1 MTISHAAGNSSRMGP
16 QGPANV
22 MKIKS
27 PNRTCPYPLG
37 LKPCTG
43 GGGLK
48 RLMFWLALAAFFALN
63 LVTPGVGR
71 PGPRPL
77 PELTV
82 HLGDDIGKLVQ
93 QNPPGTAFQIEAGVY
108 RLQSIVP
115 KDGDSFIGEPG
126 AILNGAQLLTQ
137 FSRSGRF
144 WTVAVQATPR
154 REYRGQCAAAHP
166 ACTYPEDLFFD
177 NKPLGRVAE
186 LEDVGPGTWYLDYDG
201 HQAYF
206 GDDPAGHTVEISLIP
221 YAIKGASSKVRIEGL
236 DIEKYACE
244 ASDGAVDGRGTS
256 GQMSRNWVVQN
267 DVIRLNHGMGIRLG
281 DAMQVLSNKIVQ
293 NGQLGVG
300 GGGSDGVVD
309 GNEIAGNNYAGYDY
323 GWEAGG
329 SKFAFTHNLVV
340 RNNYVHDNDGPGLW
354 TDLENENT
362 LYDHN
367 HTASNREAGILHEV
381 SYRAVIRN
389 NVIENDGFSDL
400 PKTEPWYGAGI
411 IVAASSDVE
420 VYSNTVTNCMNG
432 IVGTQPQREL
442 SHKGTPYLLQN
453 LNVHDNSITQNHG
466 VAAGV
471 VRSGLL
477 GDEVFAS
484 RNNRFVNNQFHLANS
499 RAKYFAWKGTQLSY
513 SEWKAETQP

>member
-1 MTISHAAGNSSRMGP
+1 MMR
-16 QGPANV
+16 
-22 MKIKS
+22 IKS
-27 PNRTCPYPLG
+27 LIPTCPKRVG
-37 LKPCTG
+37 RNISTG
-43 GGGLK
+43 GG
-48 RLMFWLALAAFFALN
+48 WQALAVFLLLSSSTGA
-63 LVTPGVGR
+63 GR
-71 PGPRPL
+71 GPVPRPL
-77 PELTV
+77 PKLTV
-82 HLGDDIGKLVQ
+82 HPGDDISSLVQ
-93 QNPPGTAFQIEAGVY
+93 QNPPGTEFRIQAGVY
-108 RLQSIVP
+108 RLQSIIP

-126 AILNGAQLLTQ
+126 AILSGAQLLTH

-144 WTVAVQATPR
+144 WTAAVQATPR

-177 NKPLGRVAE
+177 SKPLGREAGM
-186 LEDVGPGTWYLDYDG
+186 EDVSPGKWYLDYAG

-206 GDDPAGHTVEISLIP
+206 ADDPTGHTVEIGLTP
-221 YAIKGASSKVRIEGL
+221 YAIRGAAAKVRIEGL

-244 ASDGAVDGRGTS
+244 ASDGAVDGRSNS
-256 GQMSRNWVVQN
+256 GQMSRDWVVQN
-267 DVIRLNHGMGIRLG
+267 NVTRLNHGMGIRLG
-281 DAMQVLSNKIVQ
+281 DAMQVLGNKIME

-300 GGGSDGVVD
+300 GGGSNGVVD
-309 GNEIAGNNYAGYDY
+309 GNEIARNNYAGYDY

-329 SKFAFTHNLVV
+329 SKFAFTHNLIV
-340 RNNYVHDNDGPGLW
+340 RNNYAHDNDGPGLW

-367 HTASNREAGILHEV
+367 HTSSNREAGILHEV
-381 SYRAVIRN
+381 SYHAIIRN

-420 VYSNTVTNCMNG
+420 VYGNTVTNCMNG

-453 LNVHDNSITQNHG
+453 LYVHDNTITQSGG

-484 RNNRFVNNQFHLANS
+484 RNNRFVNNHFHLTDS
-499 RAKYFAWKGTQLSY
+499 RTKYFAWKGTRLSY
-513 SEWKAETQP
+513 GEWKAEMQP

>member
-1 MTISHAAGNSSRMGP
+1 MFTSS
-16 QGPANV
+16 
-22 MKIKS
+22 
-27 PNRTCPYPLG
+27 
-37 LKPCTG
+37 
-43 GGGLK
+43 
-48 RLMFWLALAAFFALN
+48 LALAAFLLLSF
-63 LVTPGVGR
+63 TTEGVSG
-71 PGPRPL
+71 PVPRPL

-82 HLGDDIGKLVQ
+82 HPGDDIGKLVQ
-93 QNPPGTAFQIEAGVY
+93 QNPPGTAFQIQAGVY

-144 WTVAVQATPR
+144 WTAAVQANPR
-154 REYRGQCAAAHP
+154 DENRGQCAAAHP

-177 NKPLGRVAE
+177 DKPLGRVAK
-186 LEDVGPGTWYLDYDG
+186 LEDVNSGTWCLDYAG

-206 GDDPAGHTVEISLIP
+206 ADNPAGHTVEISLIP
-221 YAIKGASSKVRIEGL
+221 YAIKGASSKVTIEGL
-236 DIEKYACE
+236 DIEKYACQ

-256 GQMSRNWVVQN
+256 GQMSRDWVVQN
-267 DVIRLNHGMGIRLG
+267 NVTRLNHGMGIRLG
-281 DAMQVLSNKIVQ
+281 DAMQVLNNKIVQ

-300 GGGSDGVVD
+300 GGGRGGVVD
-309 GNEIAGNNYAGYDY
+309 GNEISGNNYAGYDY

-367 HTASNREAGILHEV
+367 HTVSNREAGILHEV
-381 SYRAVIRN
+381 SYRAIIRN

-420 VYSNTVTNCMNG
+420 VYGNTVTNCMNG
-432 IVGTQPQREL
+432 IVGTQPNREL

-453 LNVHDNSITQNHG
+453 LNVHDNSITQSHG

-484 RNNRFVNNQFHLANS
+484 RNNRFANNQFHLANS
-499 RAKYFAWKGTQLSY
+499 SAKYFAWKDARLSY
-513 SEWKAETQP
+513 NEWKAETQP